1 MGPTSDDVLPRIIAR
16 FSKLTVRFRCVN
28 GIGSKLLPIG
38 GTCEQQNQALKNF
51 GTLKI
56 VS

>member
-16 FSKLTVRFRCVN
+16 FNKLTVRFRCVN

-38 GTCEQQNQALKNF
+38 GTCEQQN
-51 GTLKI
+51 
-56 VS
+56 